1 MTTLELRFKKGADGR
16 MAAFALHRADGTFTV
31 QRHPHDFFPA
41 HDFTHYAVETILGL
55 RQAFYGLVSDGWD
68 FADFGTPWPRGPMP
82 GGDAETAERI
92 VGLLDLERTSGHQST
107 AEALTEYL
115 RSRQSNVV
123 VTDRQLDQIRQARD
137 GLIARW
143 HAVPLGETLTLI
155 FDAER
160 LAVGS

>member
-1 MTTLELRFKKGADGR
+1 
-16 MAAFALHRADGTFTV
+16 
-31 QRHPHDFFPA
+31 
-41 HDFTHYAVETILGL
+41 
-55 RQAFYGLVSDGWD
+55 
-68 FADFGTPWPRGPMP
+68 MP

-92 VGLLDLERTSGHQST
+92 VGFLDLERTSGHQST

-160 LAVGS
+160 LAIGS